1 MTSRLPSA
9 IHALARAR
17 STPGD
22 NLKIINHF
30 RQKYFEKLV
39 RVSYAPAERP
49 ARLTADAAT
58 PWARTPPR
66 RRDASTPAAPLAA
79 HGP

>member
-1 MTSRLPSA
+1 MITSRLPSA
-9 IHALARAR
+9 IHALAGE
-17 STPGD
+17 P
-22 NLKIINHF
+22 I
-30 RQKYFEKLV
+30 V
-39 RVSYAPAERP
+39 RCVSALPIAALLSALRPPRRAERP

-58 PWARTPPR
+58 SWARTPPR